1 MMEPGLDRHD
11 WESELA
17 SLEDDVRDDPVGA
30 LPELDSLVSRM
41 LEATH
46 VDENDDARKEFAAAR
61 EVTRLAESGNDEIS
75 LGDVAA
81 AVAAYRAV
89 FDYVITLGLPAE
101 S

>member
-1 MMEPGLDRHD
+1 MEPGLDRHD

-17 SLEDDVRDDPVGA
+17 SLEDDIRDYPQSA
-30 LPELDSLVSRM
+30 LPELDSLVGRM
-41 LEATH
+41 LEETG

-61 EVTRLAESGNDEIS
+61 EVMRLAEAGNEEIS
-75 LGDVAA
+75 AGDVAA
-81 AVAAYRAV
+81 AVASYRAV